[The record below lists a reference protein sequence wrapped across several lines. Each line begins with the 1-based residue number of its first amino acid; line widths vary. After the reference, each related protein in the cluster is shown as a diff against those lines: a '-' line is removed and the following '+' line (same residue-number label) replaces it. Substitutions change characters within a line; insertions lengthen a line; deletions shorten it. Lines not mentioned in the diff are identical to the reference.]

1 MSDWKKTREGSTTYT
16 KAKPRSGA
24 AKDLQDVA
32 VRGLIGRVAG
42 DWAPLIDAGMTLMGT
57 DASGALEKGRDFLGN
72 VAKGYWETMGED
84 TSRAAY
90 DALTREKGSGAEER
104 KAESQMDDPKYGW
117 EKGKK
122 AYTKTSP
129 VFWKNA
135 EKEIPQPDL
144 MREEPFFNPER
155 VRKDKDTGTY
165 VGRFR
170 YDTSKKPEDGSEPV
184 AGWARPFYDN
194 PETTARVVGATAAAA
209 PLLAGGA
216 FLSAF
221 AQGEKPRSDYAY
233 PVEPSRGGYDDVGG
247 MGASSNAYNP
257 SVESARA
264 SAQFKHQ
271 LQEQKHEHDIQLQL
285 LRNQNHTPGVQSPMG
300 SSPSNL
306 SSANPFGMD
315 MFGGGKR
322 YF

>member
-1 MSDWKKTREGSTTYT
+1 MADWKETRKGSTTYT
-16 KAKPRSGA
+16 KAKPKSGA

-32 VRGLIGRVAG
+32 VRGLIGRIAG

-57 DASGALEKGRDFLGN
+57 DTTEALGKGRDFLGN

-90 DALTREKGSGAEER
+90 DALTRKRGLGDEELQADGSYVKGPVAQKEGSPKFWKDFEKG
-104 KAESQMDDPKYGW
+104 
-117 EKGKK
+117 
-122 AYTKTSP
+122 TT
-129 VFWKNA
+129 
-135 EKEIPQPDL
+135 QPGL
-144 MREEPFFNPER
+144 MQEDPFFNPKR
-155 VRKDKDTGTY
+155 VTEDPDTKRWS
-165 VGRFR
+165 GRFK
-170 YDTSKKPEDGSEPV
+170 YDTSEKPEGDEWSPNPAPV

-221 AQGEKPRSDYAY
+221 AQGGKPRSDYAY
-233 PVEPSRGGYDDVGG
+233 PVEPTRGGYDDVGG
-247 MGASSNAYNP
+247 IGGSSNVYNP

-300 SSPSNL
+300 SSMPNV
-306 SSANPFGMD
+306 SSADPFGMD
-315 MFGGGKR
+315 MFGGSKR

>member
-1 MSDWKKTREGSTTYT
+1 MADWKETRKGSTTYT
-16 KAKPRSGA
+16 KAKPKSGA

-32 VRGLIGRVAG
+32 VRGLIGRIAG

-57 DASGALEKGRDFLGN
+57 DTTEALGKGRDFLGN

-84 TSRAAY
+84 TSRATY
-90 DALTREKGSGAEER
+90 DALTRKRGLGDEELQADGSYVKGPVAQ
-104 KAESQMDDPKYGW
+104 KP
-117 EKGKK
+117 
-122 AYTKTSP
+122 TSKL
-129 VFWKNA
+129 FWKDS
-135 EKEIPQPDL
+135 ERGTTQPGL
-144 MREEPFFNPER
+144 MQEDPFFNPKR
-155 VRKDKDTGTY
+155 VTEDPDTKRWS
-165 VGRFR
+165 GRFK
-170 YDTSKKPEDGSEPV
+170 YDTSEKPEGGEAPV

-194 PETTARVVGATAAAA
+194 PETTSRVVGATAAAA

-233 PVEPSRGGYDDVGG
+233 PVEPTRGGYDDVGG
-247 MGASSNAYNP
+247 IGGSSNVYNP

-264 SAQFKHQ
+264 SAQFKHE
-271 LQEQKHEHDIQLQL
+271 LQQQKHEHDIQLQL
-285 LRNQNHTPGVQSPMG
+285 LRNQNHTPGVQRPMG

-306 SSANPFGMD
+306 SSADPFGMD
-315 MFGGGKR
+315 MFGGGKK

>member
-1 MSDWKKTREGSTTYT
+1 MADWKETRKGSTTYT

-32 VRGLIGRVAG
+32 VRGLIGRIAG

-57 DASGALEKGRDFLGN
+57 DTTEALGKGRDFLGN

-90 DALTREKGSGAEER
+90 DALTRKRGLGDEELQADGSYVKGPVA
-104 KAESQMDDPKYGW
+104 QTP
-117 EKGKK
+117 
-122 AYTKTSP
+122 TSKL
-129 VFWKNA
+129 FWKDS
-135 EKEIPQPDL
+135 ERGTTQPGL
-144 MREEPFFNPER
+144 MQEDPFFNPKR
-155 VRKDKDTGTY
+155 VTEDPDTKRWS
-165 VGRFR
+165 GRFK
-170 YDTSKKPEDGSEPV
+170 YDTSEKPEGGEAPV

-194 PETTARVVGATAAAA
+194 PETTSRVVGATAAAA

-233 PVEPSRGGYDDVGG
+233 PVEPTRGGYDDVGG
-247 MGASSNAYNP
+247 IGGSSNVYNP

-300 SSPSNL
+300 SSMPNV

-315 MFGGGKR
+315 MFGGGGKR
-322 YF
+322 YFS